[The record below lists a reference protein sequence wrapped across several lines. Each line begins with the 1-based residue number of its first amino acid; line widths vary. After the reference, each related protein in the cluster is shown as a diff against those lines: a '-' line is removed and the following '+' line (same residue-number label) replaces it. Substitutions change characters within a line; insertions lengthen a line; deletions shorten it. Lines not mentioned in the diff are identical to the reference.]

1 MKMKQMIV
9 AVLCMFSI
17 GGAAMAQSSNN
28 TPMPDSAKGT
38 ILVVASSQARMEM
51 KDKSQ
56 KDVGFYLNELAVP
69 TEYLADHNYHIVL
82 ATPSGKKPLMDKG
95 SNDKKFFNND
105 EAARSKAVQFVD
117 NLPVISLEEAVKQL
131 DNYDALFVPGGH
143 APMTDLMQDPQL
155 GTALRDFHAK
165 NKPTAFICHGPVAAL
180 AALPD
185 AATYRKALIS
195 GDFPTATKAASNWIY
210 QGYHMTAFSDAEEW
224 PGEVHSGVEM
234 PFHVEQALQIA
245 GAHMHEAPLYQS
257 NVVRDREVVTG
268 QNPASDIALA
278 QALLSMLEK

>member
-1 MKMKQMIV
+1 MKMKRLVLAM
-9 AVLCMFSI
+9 LCMFTL
-17 GGAAMAQSSNN
+17 GGAASAQSPESTAASP
-28 TPMPDSAKGT
+28 TPKGT
-38 ILVVASSQARMEM
+38 ILVVASSQAQMEM

-56 KDVGFYLNELAVP
+56 RDVGFYLNELAVP
-69 TEYLADHNYHIVL
+69 SKYLADHNYRIVL
-82 ATPSGKKPLMDKG
+82 ATPNGKKPLMDTS

-105 EAARSKAVQFVD
+105 DAARAKAVQFVD
-117 NLPVISLEEAVKQL
+117 QLPVISLKEAVKHL
-131 DNYDALFVPGGH
+131 DNYQALFVPGGH

-185 AATYRKALIS
+185 ATAYRKALVS
-195 GDFPTATKAASNWIY
+195 DDFPAAQKTASDWIY
-210 QGYHMTAFSDAEEW
+210 KGYRMTAFSDAEEW
-224 PGEVHSGVEM
+224 PVEIHGGAM

-245 GAHMHEAPLYQS
+245 GAHMDEGNLFQS

-268 QNPASDIALA
+268 QNPASDMALA
-278 QALLSMLEK
+278 QTLLAMLEK

>member
-1 MKMKQMIV
+1 MKMKRLALTM
-9 AVLCMFSI
+9 LCMFTL
-17 GGAAMAQSSNN
+17 GGAASAQSQETGAIST
-28 TPMPDSAKGT
+28 TPKGT
-38 ILVVASSQARMEM
+38 ILVVASSQAQMEM

-56 KDVGFYLNELAVP
+56 RDVGFYLNELAVP
-69 TEYLADHNYHIVL
+69 SKYLADHNYRIVL
-82 ATPSGKKPLMDKG
+82 ATPNGKKPLMDTS

-105 EAARSKAVQFVD
+105 DAARARAVQFVD
-117 NLPVISLEEAVKQL
+117 QLPVISLKEAVKHL
-131 DNYDALFVPGGH
+131 DNYQALFVPGGH

-185 AATYRKALIS
+185 ATAYRKALVS
-195 GDFPTATKAASNWIY
+195 DDFPAAQKTASDWIY
-210 QGYHMTAFSDAEEW
+210 KGYRMTAFSDTEEW
-224 PGEVHSGVEM
+224 PVEIHGGAM

-245 GAHMHEAPLYQS
+245 GAHMDEGNLFQS

-268 QNPASDIALA
+268 QNPASDMALA
-278 QALLSMLEK
+278 QTLLTMLEK